1 MKSPL
6 TGREISQSELD
17 KHNPYFFGYITNK
30 NCEKIS
36 TICELIMQKE
46 IWSDID
52 KYDPQD
58 IIDFINEIKKKE
70 DYSDIYLETSYDY
83 DEGMDSIRIEAYGY
97 RKETEE
103 EYKKRLEW
111 LEIHLVW
118 KQIKEEKD
126 KKKKEQNKQEQ
137 KEYKKNKIETIK
149 KELQKLEEELKNED

>member
-30 NCEKIS
+30 NCKEIS
-36 TICELIMQKE
+36 TILELIMKKE
-46 IWSDID
+46 IWSGMD
-52 KYDPQD
+52 KYDPQE
-58 IIDFINEIKKKE
+58 ILDFINEIKKNE
-70 DYSDIYLETSYDY
+70 GYSDIYLETGYDY
-83 DEGMDSIRIEAYGY
+83 DEEMNSIYFAAYGY

-111 LEIHLVW
+111 LEIHLIW

-126 KKKKEQNKQEQ
+126 KKEKQQKKQTQ
-137 KEYKKNKIETIK
+137 KEYKKNKIETMK